1 MPDTAAG
8 AAAAAAASGASAAA
22 EGAEGSR
29 HRHRVQQGDTE
40 RPEPGAAP
48 PPASSGV
55 LGESCASFR
64 SGRCGL
70 ISGRRKGGQVQ
81 GDHRTAGRRAAAVFC
96 LHQGVPNINAPDYA
110 PINNLFNF
118 RSCSQAVTTSLI
130 ELSTPVWFGKRI
142 KCMRLSAVSRQAA
155 STCVHLFIP
164 TKSFS

>member
-8 AAAAAAASGASAAA
+8 AAAAAAGGATTAA
-22 EGAEGSR
+22 EGAESSR

-70 ISGRRKGGQVQ
+70 ISGRRKGGT
-81 GDHRTAGRRAAAVFC
+81 GESRPSGTALQPSFVSARA
-96 LHQGVPNINAPDYA
+96 
-110 PINNLFNF
+110 
-118 RSCSQAVTTSLI
+118 SQ
-130 ELSTPVWFGKRI
+130 K
-142 KCMRLSAVSRQAA
+142 
-155 STCVHLFIP
+155 
-164 TKSFS
+164 